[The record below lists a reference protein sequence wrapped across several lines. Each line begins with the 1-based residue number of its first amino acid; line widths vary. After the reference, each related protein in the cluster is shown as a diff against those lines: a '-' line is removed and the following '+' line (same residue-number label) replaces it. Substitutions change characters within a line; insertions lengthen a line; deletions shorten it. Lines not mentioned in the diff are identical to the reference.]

1 MQVELPYGDWLRV
14 AAALRA
20 QTHLDRRM
28 DDVRASVEAQAFA
41 AYVKW
46 GELVPERRYRVEV
59 RWPASVSKIQAIK
72 NVRTLTCLGLKDAKD
87 IVDSW
92 SASRGSFPWH
102 DLGVVSTDRIV
113 GNSVMHLE
121 MRFTELP

>member
-1 MQVELPYGDWLRV
+1 VSPPPCG
-14 AAALRA
+14 
-20 QTHLDRRM
+20 RRPISI
-28 DDVRASVEAQAFA
+28 DAWTTFVP
-41 AYVKW
+41 
-46 GELVPERRYRVEV
+46 ELVPERRYRVEV